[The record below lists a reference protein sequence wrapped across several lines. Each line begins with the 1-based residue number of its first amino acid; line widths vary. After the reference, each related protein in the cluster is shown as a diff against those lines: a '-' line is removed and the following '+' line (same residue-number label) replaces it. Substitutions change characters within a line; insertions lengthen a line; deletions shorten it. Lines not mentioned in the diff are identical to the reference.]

1 VSDGAQTSAARTK
14 RGFRRDIQGIRGVAV
29 ALVLGS
35 HAGLPGFS
43 GGFVG
48 LDVFYVLSGF
58 LITGLLVSELERT
71 GRVSLRDFY
80 ARRARRLL
88 PLAGT
93 VLLATLLGA
102 LVLFPASR
110 LHEVSDDALAAALYV
125 ANWHFMAQQVDYFA
139 GDGVASPIQHY
150 WSLSVEEQFYVVWP
164 VLLLGLG
171 VLAARLGLR
180 RRGVLLAALLAIGA
194 SSLAYSVLFSAADP
208 ARAYFS
214 TFTRAWELAAGAALA
229 LLLPLGLRLPRAVAT
244 GLGAAGLAAMLG
256 ASATFTE
263 GVDYPSWRAVVPVAG
278 TLAVI
283 VAGTSVRMT
292 APIRILATAPM
303 QTLGRLSYSWYLWHW
318 PAVVFAESAWGPLGV
333 RERVLAT
340 LAAGVPTVV
349 SHHLIEERFRR
360 SRTIAARPRRSIA
373 LGAGSMAVA
382 IALAA
387 LVVVVRPGVATA
399 PAGTVTGA
407 TGDVVKLQPSV
418 DAIRPSLDTARKDR
432 GPIFDAC
439 LVQGKDRVS
448 PPCVY
453 GDADSETT
461 VVLFGDSHAEQY
473 STALVPIA
481 QRRGWRL
488 VVLARASCPIGQV
501 DYQPTCNAWREGT
514 LRRIVRE
521 ERPDLIIASNATDR
535 RFKVKVG
542 GRRLTRRASQPLLE
556 KGYARTYRTLTDTG
570 ARLVVIRDQARTPFG
585 VTECVSEHPD
595 DLRRCAF
602 APHRPVR
609 NAFDARGARMAGRDI
624 KVIDPMLL
632 LCPRDGAGR
641 VCPAVVGDV
650 LVYRDTYHLSAT
662 FARTIGDWLAPRL
675 PDV

>member
-1 VSDGAQTSAARTK
+1 M
-14 RGFRRDIQGIRGVAV
+14 
-29 ALVLGS
+29 LGS

-93 VLLATLLGA
+93 VLLVTLVGA

-125 ANWHFMAQQVDYFA
+125 ANWHFMAQQIDYFG
-139 GDGVASPIQHY
+139 GDAVASPIQHY

-171 VLAARLGLR
+171 VVAARLGLR
-180 RRGVLLAALLAIGA
+180 RRRVLLMGLIAIGA
-194 SSLAYSVLFSAADP
+194 ASLGYSVAFSASDP
-208 ARAYFS
+208 SRAYFS
-214 TFTRAWELAAGAALA
+214 TLTRGWELAAGAALA
-229 LLLPLGLRLPRAVAT
+229 LVLPLGLRLPRAVAT
-244 GLGAAGLAAMLG
+244 GLGIAGLAAMLG
-256 ASATFTE
+256 AGAAFTE
-263 GVDYPSWRAVVPVAG
+263 GSDYPSWCAVVPVAG

-283 VAGTSVRMT
+283 VAGTSVRMS
-292 APIRILATAPM
+292 APIRVLTMAPL

-340 LAAGVPTVV
+340 LASGVPTVV

-360 SRTIAARPRRSIA
+360 SRRMAARPRRSIA
-373 LGAGSMAVA
+373 VGAGSMAVA

-407 TGDVVKLQPSV
+407 RGDVVTLQPSV
-418 DAIRPSLDTARKDR
+418 KAIRPGLEAARRDR

-439 LVQGKDRVS
+439 LVRGKDRVS

-473 STALVPIA
+473 STALAPMVE
-481 QRRGWRL
+481 RRGWRL
-488 VVLARASCPIGQV
+488 VVLTRASCPIGDV

-521 ERPDLIIASNATDR
+521 ERPGLVITSNATDR
-535 RFKVKVG
+535 RFKVKVD

-556 KGYARTYRTLTDTG
+556 EGYARTYRLLSDAG
-570 ARLVVIRDQARTPFG
+570 ARVVVIRDQARTPFG

-602 APHRPVR
+602 APHRPAR
-609 NAFDARGARMAGRDI
+609 NAFDARGARMAGRNV

-641 VCPAVVGDV
+641 LCPAVVGDV

-662 FARTIGDWLAPRL
+662 FAGTIGGWLERRL
-675 PDV
+675 PRI